1 MKFKFSLQK
10 VLDHRKTLQNL
21 AQRDF
26 EEAQAEQHR
35 QQEILMDMITGQH
48 EARQEAGRV
57 QEFAMDAA
65 PERLKQIHQFTVLQ
79 DVRIERQKA
88 KVVEASN
95 LVEAKREI
103 LRLKAI
109 DSKIMERLREKKRE
123 EFLLEQKQLEQK
135 EVDEINVLRYDAKD
149 GE

>member
-10 VLDHRKTLQNL
+10 VLEHRKILENL
-21 AQRDF
+21 AQRAF
-26 EEAQAEQHR
+26 EEAQSEQIR
-35 QQEILMDMITGQH
+35 QQEILMDMINGQH

-57 QEFAMDAA
+57 QQNSVDSG

-79 DVRIERQKA
+79 DVRIERQRA
-88 KVVEASN
+88 KVAEAGN
-95 LVEAKREI
+95 LVEEKREI
-103 LRLKAI
+103 LRQKAI
-109 DSKIMERLREKKRE
+109 DSKIMERLREKKRD
-123 EFLLEQKQLEQK
+123 EFLLEQKQIEQK